1 MRLPGDV
8 CFESMDNSCLAKT
21 TSVANATRYRFNPRA
36 NRCVA
41 VVIDLNENS
50 CQTKNLFHN
59 ELSCNSV
66 CPALTQ
72 CERLKLKN
80 TLAAQRTGHSSVWFK
95 PRCDPITG
103 HWSPVQCLG
112 KQPDLNSVTGSLD
125 QSPSPYG
132 VCWCADKKGAPL
144 KGTLTRDSEPVCNS
158 RQGRKYK
165 PQDTSDLLVMEELI
179 RQMTVL
185 TDFDNFLEAEVDNSN
200 EVEARNLKSLDIL
213 DTAVTQTPTLQHSSV
228 TERVL
233 ELANSLWDSKLLVE
247 SVKPIHLKTTRCRS
261 LAQTAPFPISCDSN
275 GAFSPMQCNKKH
287 CWCVDSAGNQLE
299 SSPMFEKGQYNC
311 TPTPISSV
319 IVEMHM
325 QNNSVTSINNVYDL
339 IRTELNQLLGRN
351 VENLRV
357 QENSDGSALIRF
369 ELHHDD
375 KIDMAFA
382 IETSIMS
389 GDFKLANG
397 HYSTDITR
405 VQFIHRREELP
416 TYAKVITSHEGTIQL
431 VLFITASSTAL
442 LICIFV
448 VYFMLKRGREEKGMT
463 NPYLSSSPPPYESRK
478 NSLTNDN
485 DFASPIFVLSPEH
498 DLESI
503 RPPYENNKKEKC

>member
-1 MRLPGDV
+1 MA
-8 CFESMDNSCLAKT
+8 ET
-21 TSVANATRYRFNPRA
+21 TSVGNATRYRFNPKA
-36 NRCVA
+36 NRCVP
-41 VVIDLNENS
+41 VVIDLKENN

-59 ELSCNSV
+59 ELACNSV

-80 TLAAQRTGHSSVWFK
+80 TFAAQRTGHSSVWFK

-112 KQPDLNSVTGSLD
+112 KQPDLNSVTASLD
-125 QSPSPYG
+125 QTSSPFG

-144 KGTLTRDSEPVCNS
+144 KGTLTRDVEPVCNS
-158 RQGRKYK
+158 RQGRKIK
-165 PQDTSDLLVMEELI
+165 PQATNDLLFMEELI

-185 TDFDNFLEAEVDNSN
+185 TEFDNFLETETDNTN
-200 EVEARNLKSLDIL
+200 EAEARSLKTEDISEPVAASKPMTTVL
-213 DTAVTQTPTLQHSSV
+213 ATSSQSAVTD
-228 TERVL
+228 RVL
-233 ELANSLWDSKLLVE
+233 ELANSLWDSKLLVD
-247 SVKPIHLKTTRCRS
+247 SVKPIHLRSTRCRS
-261 LAQTAPFPISCDSN
+261 LAKTAPFPILCDEK

-319 IVEMHM
+319 VVEMHM
-325 QNNSVTSINNVYDL
+325 QNNSVTSINNVYDS
-339 IRTELNQLLGRN
+339 IRSELNQLLGHS

-369 ELHHDD
+369 ELHNDD

-405 VQFIHRREELP
+405 VQFTHRRQELP

-431 VLFITASSTAL
+431 ILFITASSTAL

-448 VYFMLKRGREEKGMT
+448 VYFMLKRGKEKGMT
-463 NPYLSSSPPPYESRK
+463 NPYLTNSPPPYQSRK
-478 NSLTNDN
+478 SSLTSDN

-503 RPPYENNKKEKC
+503 RPPYDNKNMAKC

>member
-1 MRLPGDV
+1 
-8 CFESMDNSCLAKT
+8 MDNTCLAKELST
-21 TSVANATRYRFNPRA
+21 VNATRYRFNPKA

-41 VVIDLNENS
+41 VVIDLNENN

-80 TLAAQRTGHSSVWFK
+80 SLAAQRTGHSSVWFK

-112 KQPDLNSVTGSLD
+112 KQPDLNSVTALLD
-125 QSPSPYG
+125 QAPSPYG

-144 KGTLTRDSEPVCNS
+144 KGTLTRDIEPTCNS
-158 RQGRKYK
+158 RQGRKYRQQ
-165 PQDTSDLLVMEELI
+165 QDTSDLAVMEELI

-185 TDFDNFLEAEVDNSN
+185 TDFDNYLEEEEIISEVN
-200 EVEARNLKSLDIL
+200 EVQARHGIVEDLVATNTITTTSSPD
-213 DTAVTQTPTLQHSSV
+213 VQSSV

-233 ELANSLWDSKLLVE
+233 ELANSLWDSQLVVE
-247 SVKPIHLKTTRCRS
+247 SVKPIHVKTTRCRS
-261 LAQTAPFPISCDSN
+261 LAHSAPFPISCDKN

-299 SSPMFEKGQYNC
+299 SSPMFEKGEYNC
-311 TPTPISSV
+311 TPTPISTV
-319 IVEMHM
+319 VVEIQM
-325 QNNSVTSINNVYDL
+325 QNNSMTSVNNVYDV
-339 IRTELNQLLGRN
+339 IRSELNQLLGRN

-369 ELHHDD
+369 ELHNED
-375 KIDMAFA
+375 KIDVAFA

-405 VQFIHRREELP
+405 SQFIHRREELP

-448 VYFMLKRGREEKGMT
+448 VYIMLKRGKEKGMT
-463 NPYLSSSPPPYESRK
+463 NPYFTSSPPPYSSRK
-478 NSLTNDN
+478 SSLNNDN

-503 RPPYENNKKEKC
+503 RPPYDTKPQAGKC

>member
-1 MRLPGDV
+1 
-8 CFESMDNSCLAKT
+8 MDNSCLAKT

-357 QENSDGSALIRF
+357 QENSDA
-369 ELHHDD
+369 
-375 KIDMAFA
+375 
-382 IETSIMS
+382 
-389 GDFKLANG
+389 
-397 HYSTDITR
+397 
-405 VQFIHRREELP
+405 
-416 TYAKVITSHEGTIQL
+416 
-431 VLFITASSTAL
+431 
-442 LICIFV
+442 
-448 VYFMLKRGREEKGMT
+448 
-463 NPYLSSSPPPYESRK
+463 
-478 NSLTNDN
+478 
-485 DFASPIFVLSPEH
+485 
-498 DLESI
+498 
-503 RPPYENNKKEKC
+503 